1 MSFKSVFVLFL
12 VSSISLHANSKLLIS
27 PTRVVFEENERTEEI
42 VLINTSTQELT
53 YRLEWVDKFA
63 LPDGG
68 YQDAEDTSEIFEH
81 SAADM
86 IRFSPRQVRL
96 KPGERQLIKLL
107 ARRNS
112 SNSKAEYRSHLKFI
126 VIPPDATADE
136 VPTEGIS
143 MQLNLF
149 MNYTIPVMVRT
160 AENNAEIKI
169 TGASLRKQVDTERVV
184 LDVSVERKGDVSFL
198 ANFEI
203 YQKGAGPEPIGRLNA
218 VNFFSELDKISR
230 DIPLTGY
237 NQNLPGELVIR
248 AVGAGEFSSVTPQ
261 EFVLRQ

>member
-12 VSSISLHANSKLLIS
+12 VSSISFQVNSKLLIS

-53 YRLEWVDKFA
+53 YRLAWVDKFA

-68 YQDAEDTSEIFEH
+68 YQDAEEAGQVFEH
-81 SAADM
+81 SASDM

-107 ARRNS
+107 ARRSS

-126 VIPPDATADE
+126 VIPPDAIADDL
-136 VPTEGIS
+136 PTEGIS

-149 MNYTIPVMVRT
+149 MNYTIPVMLRT

-169 TGASLRKQVDTERVV
+169 TAASLRKRPDSERVV
-184 LDVSVERKGDVSFL
+184 LDVSIERKGDTSFL
-198 ANFEI
+198 ANFEV
-203 YQKGAGPEPIGRLNA
+203 YQKGTGPEPIGRLNA
-218 VNFFSELDKISR
+218 VNFFSELNKNFRGIT
-230 DIPLTGY
+230 LTGY
-237 NQNLPGELVIR
+237 DQNAPGELVIR
-248 AVGAGEFSSVTPQ
+248 AVGAGEYLSATPQ

>member
-1 MSFKSVFVLFL
+1 MSFRSVFILFL
-12 VSSISLHANSKLLIS
+12 ISIISFHTHSKLLIS
-27 PTRVVFEENERTEEI
+27 PTRIVFEQNERTEEI

-63 LPDGG
+63 LPNGG
-68 YQDAEDTSEIFEH
+68 YQDVENTGQAFER

-107 ARRNS
+107 ARRSS

-126 VIPPDATADE
+126 VIPPEATIEEA
-136 VPTEGIS
+136 PTEGIS

-149 MNYTIPVMVRT
+149 MNYTVPVMLRT

-169 TGASLRKQVDTERVV
+169 IGASLRKRPDSAKVI
-184 LDVSVERKGDVSFL
+184 LDVDVERKGDMSFL
-198 ANFEI
+198 ANFEV

-218 VNFFSELDKISR
+218 VNFFSELNKNSR
-230 DIPLTGY
+230 GITLTGY
-237 NQNLPGELVIR
+237 DQNISGDLVIR
-248 AVGAGEFSSVTPQ
+248 AIGAGEYMSVTPQ